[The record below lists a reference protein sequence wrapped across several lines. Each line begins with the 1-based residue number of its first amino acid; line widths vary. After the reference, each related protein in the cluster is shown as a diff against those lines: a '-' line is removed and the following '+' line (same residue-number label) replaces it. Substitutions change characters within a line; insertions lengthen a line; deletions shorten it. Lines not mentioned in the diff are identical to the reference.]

1 MASLKEGAQGY
12 EPSKTKN
19 IAELE
24 AVSVEQEFFLNEK
37 RKNSKDEEYLMSY
50 IVVGGEE
57 YRVPNSVL
65 EQLKVIL
72 EAKPDLKTFK
82 VTKKGELLKTSY
94 TVIQLE

>member
-1 MASLKEGAQGY
+1 MTTLKEFAEAY

-24 AVSVEQEFFLNEK
+24 VVSVSQNIQKET
-37 RKNSKDEEYLMSY
+37 RKNKDGEDYTISF
-50 IVVGGEE
+50 IVVDNEE
-57 YRVPNSVL
+57 YRVPSSVV
-65 EQLKVIL
+65 EQLKTIL

-82 VTKKGELLKTSY
+82 VTKKGEGMNTKY